1 MDRAKSLEAP
11 LALRLAS
18 GLGLGVWVL
27 VAAFPL
33 FWIAAMSFKL
43 PLDAFSANAVQVVM
57 GPATRDAVGG
67 VSTAGLAMGLSAA
80 VAATLAGH
88 RTAPAAVIRAA

>member
-43 PLDAFSANAVQVVM
+43 PLDAFSARLTEAL
-57 GPATRDAVGG
+57 GRDDLVGRAPF
-67 VSTAGLAMGLSAA
+67 VSGG
-80 VAATLAGH
+80 
-88 RTAPAAVIRAA
+88 RA